1 MLLVARRHLSPLAAT
16 LPMHASASQPL
27 PAARRGYT
35 LVEMLITVVILA
47 IAAAMVIPSMAQTG
61 VLRVQGALRMIV
73 SDITMAQSDAVAY
86 QQKRA
91 VIFNYEGD
99 PSRYV
104 VAQINGS
111 TIDLTSGIIADRTF
125 GGDQFG
131 NTALTST
138 TLANSRIIFDG
149 LGGPVTDPG
158 SDTAAATGVIN
169 LTGSGQSF
177 RITIDAY
184 TGRVTIQA
192 L

>member
-1 MLLVARRHLSPLAAT
+1 MFGSHK
-16 LPMHASASQPL
+16 HNSAGSTQQRKR
-27 PAARRGYT
+27 AYT

-47 IAAAMVIPSMAQTG
+47 IAAALVIPSMGQTG
-61 VLRVQGALRMIV
+61 VLRVQGALRMII
-73 SDITMAQSDAVAY
+73 SDITMAQSDAVAF
-86 QQKRA
+86 QSKRA
-91 VIFNYEGD
+91 VIFNYGGD

-104 VAQINGS
+104 VAQVSGN

-131 NTALTST
+131 NAAVTGTTLTS
-138 TLANSRIIFDG
+138 SRIIFDG
-149 LGGPVTDPG
+149 LGGPVSAPN
-158 SDTAAATGVIN
+158 SDTPAATGTIDIS
-169 LTGSGQSF
+169 GSGQNY

>member
-1 MLLVARRHLSPLAAT
+1 MFAMSLLSPNLARS
-16 LPMHASASQPL
+16 PK
-27 PAARRGYT
+27 AARPARGAYT

-47 IAAAMVIPSMAQTG
+47 IAASLVIPSMGQTG
-61 VLRVQGALRMIV
+61 VLRVQGAIRMVV
-73 SDITMAQSDAVAY
+73 SDLTEAQSDAVAF

-104 VAQINGS
+104 VAEVVNG
-111 TIDLTSGIIADRTF
+111 TIDLTSGIVADRVF

-131 NTALTST
+131 GAAVTST
-138 TLANSRIIFDG
+138 TLPSNRVVFDG
-149 LGGPVTDPG
+149 LGGPVSAPN
-158 SDTAAATGVIN
+158 SDTAASTGVVNIS
-169 LTGSGQSF
+169 GSGQNF

-184 TGRVTIQA
+184 TGRVTVQA

>member
-1 MLLVARRHLSPLAAT
+1 MLLSDNT
-16 LPMHASASQPL
+16 NSASPPRPQITL
-27 PAARRGYT
+27 RARGYT
-35 LVEMLITVVILA
+35 LVEMLITVTILA
-47 IAAAMVIPSMAQTG
+47 IAAALVIPSMSQTG
-61 VLRVQGALRMIV
+61 VLRVQGALRMVV

-86 QQKRA
+86 QSKRA

-104 VAQINGS
+104 VAEVVGGS
-111 TIDLTSGIIADRTF
+111 IDFTSGVIADRVF

-131 NTALTST
+131 NAAVTAT
-138 TLANSRIIFDG
+138 TLSASRIIFDG
-149 LGGPVTDPG
+149 LGGPVSSPS
-158 SDTAAATGVIN
+158 SDTPAASGTIDVS
-169 LTGSGQSF
+169 GSGQNF